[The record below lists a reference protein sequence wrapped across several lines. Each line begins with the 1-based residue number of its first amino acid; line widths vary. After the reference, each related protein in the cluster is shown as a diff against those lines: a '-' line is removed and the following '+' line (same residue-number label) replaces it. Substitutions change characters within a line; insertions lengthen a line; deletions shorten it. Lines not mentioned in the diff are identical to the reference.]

1 MTPTRRKR
9 ALVLLGVS
17 LVALGAFGI
26 VRYVLFPPECIP
38 HDAIVV
44 PRDAAT
50 LDAALRRVEPG
61 GTIVLDTHAATLVGP
76 FVIDVPEVTVCS
88 FGPPARVTCEGN
100 APALAVRAN
109 DVTLR
114 NLEVSAES
122 VGLAITSSRCRVED
136 LTIRGTP
143 VAVRLSGARDCTL
156 DRIDIDGGN
165 IGVELSSSSG
175 TEIRAVT
182 VCDVADVGLRVVGSW
197 GNTLERITVTRAPVG
212 ISIEDGSRDT
222 LLTGFAMEDCGA
234 SGVVVRASNNIT
246 LASSIVRDTPV
257 GVALDQ
263 ATGCVILSCTIERPA
278 VAGVSLERSV
288 QNRVQNTMVRA
299 PGQFGLRLSESSEN
313 ALSDNE
319 IRGGSAVAIDF
330 TESDRNLVMRN
341 EIADTAVGIRI
352 DKSASCRILR
362 NTIASRY
369 VGLVAEGSDGGRIL
383 DNRVA
388 GGVFGIAL
396 VSSTGN
402 VLLRNRVEAQAES
415 AFALLGGSTG
425 TMLAENTAS
434 RSGVGIL
441 IAASARSDVLDN
453 VAVGNDIGVLLLRS
467 GPELRLEGNRI
478 ERNAVGLRQ
487 ADPSESLPAA
497 RLDLLD
503 ADIEADADVLSAPIL
518 ANNTFSRNRAFDIEN
533 NAASPLYA
541 SGNAWGDAS
550 RRGVTGARVSP
561 NVNLRESAWKGTIA
575 IGTEASDL
583 QEILGHIVRI
593 ALAHAGYRVTDLIGM
608 GSTALVRDAAKA
620 GDIDLIT
627 LESAGTGAPS
637 ADARLTSFVL
647 PARAGW
653 IAVVPQSVA
662 DRLPERSLSAL
673 GVVLRDAD
681 QALLWAVPQAIGEPA
696 LAALRDAYGLGGQ
709 VRTVVWAKT
718 LAEAEALLTFGA
730 AEFAVLESL
739 EETVTLS
746 GFVGLEDDLHI
757 LPSETLAAMVRTE
770 LLAEYPEVGDV
781 LSRLVPQMTPP
792 ALRDLMSRVR
802 LLNRSPEAVATEFLT
817 QEGLLAE

>member
-9 ALVLLGVS
+9 AQVFLGLF

-26 VRYVLFPPECIP
+26 VRYALFPPERIP
-38 HDAIVV
+38 RGAIVV
-44 PRDAAT
+44 PRDVAT

-61 GTIVLDTHAATLVGP
+61 GTIVLNTRGVTLVGP
-76 FVIDVPEVTVCS
+76 FVVDVPEITICS
-88 FGPPARVTCEGN
+88 FGPPARLTAQGN

-122 VGLAITSSRCRVED
+122 AGLVITSSRCRVED
-136 LTIRGTP
+136 LTVRGTP

-156 DRIDIDGGN
+156 DRIDVEGGT
-165 IGVELSSSSG
+165 IGVDLSSSSG
-175 TEIRAVT
+175 TEIRAVA
-182 VCDVADVGLRVVGSW
+182 VRDVTDVGVRVVGSW

-212 ISIEDGSRDT
+212 ISIENGSRDT
-222 LLTGFAMEDCGA
+222 LLTGCVMEDCGA
-234 SGVVVRASNNIT
+234 SGGVVRASNNIT
-246 LASSIVRDTPV
+246 LASSIVRDAPV
-257 GVALDQ
+257 GVALDR
-263 ATGCVILSCTIERPA
+263 ATGCAILGCTIERPA

-288 QNRVQNTMVRA
+288 QNRVQNTTIEA
-299 PGQFGLRLSESSEN
+299 PGPFGLRLSESSEN

-319 IRGGSAVAIDF
+319 IRGGSAVAIDL
-330 TESDRNLVMRN
+330 TASDRNLVMRN

-362 NTIASRY
+362 NIIASRY
-369 VGLVAEGSDGGRIL
+369 VGLVLENADGGRIL

-402 VLLRNRVEAQAES
+402 VLLRNRVEDQEES
-415 AFALLGGSTG
+415 AFALLGGSTAAS
-425 TMLAENTAS
+425 LSENTAS

-441 IAASARSDVLDN
+441 VADSSRSDVLDN
-453 VAVGNDIGVLLLRS
+453 VAARNDIGVLLLRA
-467 GPELRLEGNRI
+467 GPDLRLEGNRI
-478 ERNAVGLRQ
+478 EHNVVGLRQ
-487 ADPSESLPAA
+487 ADPSAALPT

-503 ADIEADADVLSAPIL
+503 ADIEASAGALSAPIL
-518 ANNTFSRNRAFDIEN
+518 ANNTFSGNRTFDIEN
-533 NAASPLYA
+533 NATSPLYA
-541 SGNAWGDAS
+541 SGNAWGGAS
-550 RRGVTGARVSP
+550 RRGVMDARVSP

-583 QEILGHIVRI
+583 QEILGHILRI
-593 ALAHAGYRVTDLIGM
+593 ALTHAGYHVADLIGM
-608 GSTALVRDAAKA
+608 GTAGLVQNAAKV

-627 LESAGTGAPS
+627 LESAGTGVPS
-637 ADARLTSFVL
+637 ADAGLTSFVL
-647 PARAGW
+647 PARAAW
-653 IAVVPQSVA
+653 IAVVPESVA
-662 DRLPERSLSAL
+662 DRLAERSLSAL
-673 GVVLRDAD
+673 GAMLRDAG
-681 QALLWAVPQAIGEPA
+681 QALLWAVPQAVGEPVV
-696 LAALRDAYGLGGQ
+696 AALRDAYGLGGQ

-781 LSRLVPQMTPP
+781 LSRLVPQLTPP

-802 LLNRSPEAVATEFLT
+802 LLDRSPEAVATEFLT

>member
-9 ALVLLGVS
+9 ALRLLGLLV
-17 LVALGAFGI
+17 VALGAFGI
-26 VRYVLFPPECIP
+26 IRYALFPPERIP
-38 HDAIVV
+38 RDAIVV

-50 LDAALRRVEPG
+50 LDAALRRVAPG
-61 GTIVLDTHAATLVGP
+61 GTIVLDPHAATLVGP
-76 FVIDVPEVTVCS
+76 FVIDVPEITICS
-88 FGPPARVTCEGN
+88 FGPPARVTAQGN

-114 NLEVSAES
+114 HLEVSAES
-122 VGLAITSSRCRVED
+122 VGVVITSARCRVVN
-136 LTIRGTP
+136 LTVRGTP

-156 DRIDIDGGN
+156 DRIDVEGGT

-175 TEIRAVT
+175 TEIRAVA
-182 VCDVADVGLRVVGSW
+182 VRDVTDVGVRVIGSW

-212 ISIEDGSRDT
+212 VSIENGSRDT
-222 LLTGFAMEDCGA
+222 LLTGCAVKDCGV
-234 SGVVVRASNNIT
+234 SGVVVRASNDIT

-257 GVALDQ
+257 GVALDR
-263 ATGCVILSCTIERPA
+263 ATGCVILRCTIEEPA

-288 QNRVQNTMVRA
+288 QNRVQNTTIRA
-299 PGQFGLRLSESSEN
+299 PGQYGLRLSESSEN

-319 IRGGSAVAIDF
+319 IRDGSAVAVDL
-330 TESDRNLVMRN
+330 TASHRNLVMRN
-341 EIADTAVGIRI
+341 KIADTAVGIRI
-352 DKSASCRILR
+352 DKSVSCRILR
-362 NTIASRY
+362 NTIDSRY

-402 VLLRNRVEAQAES
+402 TLLRNRVEAQEES
-415 AFALLGGSTG
+415 AIALLGGSTG

-441 IAASARSDVLDN
+441 VADSSRSDVLDN
-453 VAVGNDIGVLLLRS
+453 VAVRNDVGVLLLRS
-467 GPELRLEGNRI
+467 GPELRLEANRI

-487 ADPSESLPAA
+487 DNSSAALPA

-503 ADIEADADVLSAPIL
+503 ADIEADDGALSAPIL
-518 ANNTFSRNRAFDIEN
+518 ANNTFSGNRAFDIES

-541 SGNAWGDAS
+541 SGNQWGDAS

-561 NVNLRESAWKGTIA
+561 NVNLQESAWKGAIA

-593 ALAHAGYRVTDLIGM
+593 ALVHAGYRVTDLIGM
-608 GSTALVRDAAKA
+608 GSTALVRDATKA

-627 LESAGTGAPS
+627 LESAGAGAPS
-637 ADARLTSFVL
+637 ADAGLTSFVL

-653 IAVVPQSVA
+653 VAVVPQSVA

-696 LAALRDAYGLGGQ
+696 LAALRDAYGLSGQ

-770 LLAEYPEVGDV
+770 LLVEHPDV
-781 LSRLVPQMTPP
+781 ADVVSRLVAQLSPP
-792 ALRDLMSRVR
+792 ALRDVMSRVR
-802 LLNRSPEAVATEFLT
+802 LLDRSPEAVAMEFLT

>member
-9 ALVLLGVS
+9 ALVLLGLF
-17 LVALGAFGI
+17 LVAMGAFGI
-26 VRYVLFPPECIP
+26 VRYALFPPERIP

-44 PRDAAT
+44 PRDVAT
-50 LDAALRRVEPG
+50 LDAALRRVQPG
-61 GTIVLDTHAATLVGP
+61 GTIVLDTRGVPLVGP
-76 FVIDVPEVTVCS
+76 FVIDVPEITICS
-88 FGPPARVTCEGN
+88 FGPPARLTAQGN
-100 APALAVRAN
+100 THALAVRAN

-122 VGLAITSSRCRVED
+122 VGLVITSSRCRVED
-136 LTIRGTP
+136 LTVRGTP

-156 DRIDIDGGN
+156 DRIDVEGGN

-182 VCDVADVGLRVVGSW
+182 VRDVADVGLRAVGSW

-212 ISIEDGSRDT
+212 ISIENGSRDT
-222 LLTGFAMEDCGA
+222 LLTGCAMEDCGA

-257 GVALDQ
+257 GVALDR
-263 ATGCVILSCTIERPA
+263 ATGCEIRGCTIERPA

-288 QNRVQNTMVRA
+288 QNRVQNTTIEA

-319 IRGGSAVAIDF
+319 IRGGSAVAVDL
-330 TESDRNLVMRN
+330 TASDRNLVMRN

-362 NTIASRY
+362 NTIVSRY
-369 VGLVAEGSDGGRIL
+369 VGLVLENADGGRIL

-402 VLLRNRVEAQAES
+402 VLLRNCAEAQEES
-415 AFALLGGSTG
+415 AFALLGSSTAAS
-425 TMLAENTAS
+425 LSENTAA

-441 IAASARSDVLDN
+441 VADSSRSDVFDN

-487 ADPSESLPAA
+487 ADPSEPLPA

-503 ADIEADADVLSAPIL
+503 ADIEAGVGVLSAPIL
-518 ANNTFSRNRAFDIEN
+518 ANNTFSGNRTLDVEN
-533 NAASPLYA
+533 DATSPLYA
-541 SGNAWGDAS
+541 SGNQWGDAS
-550 RRGVTGARVSP
+550 RRGVMDARVSP
-561 NVNLRESAWKGTIA
+561 NVNLQESAWKGAIS

-583 QEILGHIVRI
+583 QEILGHILRI
-593 ALAHAGYRVTDLIGM
+593 AFTHAGYHVADLIGM
-608 GSTALVRDAAKA
+608 GSAGLVRDAAQA

-627 LESAGTGAPS
+627 LESAGTGVPS
-637 ADARLTSFVL
+637 AGAGLTGFVL

-653 IAVVPQSVA
+653 VAVVPQSVA

-673 GVVLRDAD
+673 ATMLRDTG
-681 QALLWAVPQAIGEPA
+681 QALLWAVPQAVGEPV
-696 LAALRDAYGLGGQ
+696 LAALRDAYSLDGQ

-746 GFVGLEDDLHI
+746 GFVVLDDDLHI
-757 LPSETLAAMVRTE
+757 LPSETLVAMVRTE

-781 LSRLVPQMTPP
+781 LSRLVPQLTPP

-802 LLNRSPEAVATEFLT
+802 LLDRSPEAVATEFLT